1 MKKILRLAV
10 STALIAVMTLS
21 AGSIALAGNDFTDV
35 EGGSS
40 QGGGPDFVVDDS
52 SNSGSSG
59 GGFSL
64 SYGHALDEEEEP
76 FVDVDP
82 DDWFYD
88 DVVYVYKNGYMSGTS
103 DTEFSP
109 NHTLTRGMVAT
120 ILYRMEGEPAVEY
133 SDLFTD
139 LEDGQWYTDGMLWA
153 VEEGIIAGFGDGT
166 CRPEALITIE
176 QLASILYRHA
186 GSPEISEITIEHIP
200 GYEDISD
207 YAVDAMQW
215 ADDNGML
222 RGEVLRPGYAASR
235 AEAAMMFTIFD
246 QNK

>member
-1 MKKILRLAV
+1 MKKGIKYAV
-10 STALIAVMTLS
+10 SLLLAAAVS
-21 AGSIALAGNDFTDV
+21 VSSFGVAFAENDPIEVPGDNDDIVAGD
-35 EGGSS
+35 GG
-40 QGGGPDFVVDDS
+40 
-52 SNSGSSG
+52 GSSG

-76 FVDVDP
+76 FVDVEP

-88 DVVYVYKNGYMSGTS
+88 YVVYVYKNGYMSGTS
-103 DTEFSP
+103 ETEFSP
-109 NHTLTRGMVAT
+109 NHTLTRGMVAS

-133 SDLFTD
+133 RDLFTD
-139 LEDGQWYTDGMLWA
+139 LEDGQWYTNGMLWA

-166 CRPEALITIE
+166 CRPEVLITIE
-176 QLASILYRHA
+176 QLAAILYRYA
-186 GSPEISEITIEHIP
+186 GSPTVDEITISHIP
-200 GYEDISD
+200 GFDNISD

-222 RGEVLRPGYAASR
+222 RGETLRPGYAASR

>member
-1 MKKILRLAV
+1 MKKSLKYVVSLLLAAAMSV
-10 STALIAVMTLS
+10 SSL
-21 AGSIALAGNDFTDV
+21 GLAFAADNDDINV
-35 EGGSS
+35 PDHDNDDIVSGDEND
-40 QGGGPDFVVDDS
+40 GGG
-52 SNSGSSG
+52 G
-59 GGFSL
+59 GGYSL
-64 SYGHALDEEEEP
+64 SYGNQLKEEEEP
-76 FVDVDP
+76 FIDVEP

-88 DVVYVYKNGYMSGTS
+88 YVVYVYKNGYMAGTS

-109 NHTLTRGMVAT
+109 NNTLTRGMVAT
-120 ILYRMEGEPAVEY
+120 ILYRMAGEPAVEY
-133 SDLFTD
+133 STVFTD
-139 LEDGQWYTDGMLWA
+139 LADEQWYTDGMIWA
-153 VEEGIIAGFGDGT
+153 INEGIIAGYGDGT

-186 GSPEISEITIEHIP
+186 GSPEISEITISHIP

-222 RGEVLRPGYAASR
+222 RGEALRPGYAASR